1 MRSMN
6 RFPRIAAFAVAL
18 VVGAAAYVAL
28 LPTNEA
34 IIIAGPKA
42 CTYYKDATYKKAIG
56 GFAEGCCGG
65 FTTWGQTSQYIKCQQ
80 LLCPDVVCPD

>member
-1 MRSMN
+1 MKRMS
-6 RFPRIAAFAVAL
+6 RIVGIAVAL

-28 LPTNEA
+28 LPNNEA
-34 IIIAGPKA
+34 IIIVGPKA
-42 CTYYKDATYKKAIG
+42 CTYYKDANYKKAIG

-65 FTTWGQTSQYIKCQQ
+65 VTSWGQTSQYIRCES